1 MARLNTKLKSIRI
14 CLCGNRDVED
24 VRQLLF
30 LRVKLAETS
39 LDQADQIQGGSRMP
53 IKPFIRLALL
63 AITLLLTAACGTAN
77 TPAASQS
84 APADVFSL
92 PKNTQ
97 GYVDISVDQLKSALA
112 HKDFTMI
119 NVHIP
124 YEGELPQTD
133 AFIPYN
139 EIEANLSQL
148 PADKNARVLL
158 YCRSGRMSDEA
169 AGNLVKLGYTNIVE
183 VDGGMQAWQAAGNE
197 LITK

>member
-1 MARLNTKLKSIRI
+1 MKQPLIKPINM
-14 CLCGNRDVED
+14 
-24 VRQLLF
+24 
-30 LRVKLAETS
+30 
-39 LDQADQIQGGSRMP
+39 QGESRMP
-53 IKPFIRLALL
+53 IKRFIWLALL
-63 AITLLLTAACGTAN
+63 ALTTLLIAACGATN
-77 TPAASQS
+77 TPAASQ
-84 APADVFSL
+84 AVPTDIFGL
-92 PKNTQ
+92 PKNAQ

-139 EIEANLSQL
+139 DIEANMSQL
-148 PADKNARVLL
+148 PADKNARIVL

-169 AGNLVKLGYTNIVE
+169 AGNLAELGYTNIVE
-183 VDGGMQAWQAAGNE
+183 VDGGMQSWQAAGNE

>member
-1 MARLNTKLKSIRI
+1 MRI
-14 CLCGNRDVED
+14 KR
-24 VRQLLF
+24 
-30 LRVKLAETS
+30 
-39 LDQADQIQGGSRMP
+39 
-53 IKPFIRLALL
+53 FIGLALL
-63 AITLLLTAACGTAN
+63 ALTTLLLAACSPAN

-84 APADVFSL
+84 DPVDVFSL
-92 PKNTQ
+92 PKNAQ

-139 EIEANLSQL
+139 EIEANMSQL
-148 PADKNARVLL
+148 PADKNARILL

-169 AGNLVKLGYTNIVE
+169 ARNLVELGYTNLVE

>member
-1 MARLNTKLKSIRI
+1 
-14 CLCGNRDVED
+14 
-24 VRQLLF
+24 
-30 LRVKLAETS
+30 
-39 LDQADQIQGGSRMP
+39 MP
-53 IKPFIRLALL
+53 IKRFIWLALL
-63 AITLLLTAACGTAN
+63 ALTMLLIAACGATN

-92 PKNTQ
+92 PKNAQ

-139 EIEANLSQL
+139 EIEANMSQL
-148 PADKNARVLL
+148 PADKNARILL

-183 VDGGMQAWQAAGNE
+183 VDGGMQAWQAAGDE

>member
-1 MARLNTKLKSIRI
+1 MRI
-14 CLCGNRDVED
+14 KR
-24 VRQLLF
+24 
-30 LRVKLAETS
+30 
-39 LDQADQIQGGSRMP
+39 
-53 IKPFIRLALL
+53 FIGLALL
-63 AITLLLTAACGTAN
+63 ALTTLLLAACSPAN

-84 APADVFSL
+84 DPVDVFGL
-92 PKNTQ
+92 PKNAQ

-139 EIEANLSQL
+139 EIEANMSQL
-148 PADKNARVLL
+148 PADKNARILL

-169 AGNLVKLGYTNIVE
+169 ARNLVELGYTNLVE